1 MDEQG
6 IKEEHEQ
13 SNLERVGEKLL
24 WSTRYIVLFSVV
36 SSVLASII
44 LFLVGSYEIAH
55 TIYLQLDNLISGN
68 DYHEELLVGIIAGV
82 DLYLIS
88 VVLMIF
94 GFGIY
99 ELFIS
104 KIDIAR
110 NNVDI
115 TILEIE
121 NLDELKQKIIKVIIM
136 VLIVNFF
143 ERILKMSYETPE
155 DLLWFAISVLALS
168 IGIYLVRKD
177 DPHSHSIK
185 KQKHLNKF
193 YV

>member
-1 MDEQG
+1 MDEHG
-6 IKEEHEQ
+6 IKSEKEQ
-13 SNLERVGEKLL
+13 SMFERVGEKAL
-24 WSTRYIVLFSVV
+24 WSSRFVVLFAVVSSIVASIVLF
-36 SSVLASII
+36 I
-44 LFLVGSYEIAH
+44 VGSYEIGN
-55 TIYLQLDNLISGN
+55 TIVLEVSYLLSSGPFSK
-68 DYHEELLVGIIAGV
+68 EQLLVGIIAGI
-82 DLYLIS
+82 DFYLIS

-110 NNVDI
+110 DNIAI

-143 ERILKMSYETPE
+143 ERILKMPYGSPE
-155 DLLWFAISVLALS
+155 DLLWYAISVLALS
-168 IGIYLVRKD
+168 VGIYIVRKD
-177 DPHSHSIK
+177 D
-185 KQKHLNKF
+185 HLSSSNNK
-193 YV
+193 

>member
-13 SNLERVGEKLL
+13 SSLERVGEKLL

-55 TIYLQLDNLISGN
+55 TIYLQIDNLIIGN

-168 IGIYLVRKD
+168 LGIYLVRKD
-177 DPHSHSIK
+177 DPHSHTIK
-185 KQKHLNKF
+185 K
-193 YV
+193 

>member
-1 MDEQG
+1 MDDKG

-13 SNLERVGEKLL
+13 SFLENYGEKLL
-24 WSTRYIVLFSVV
+24 WSTRYIALFAVL
-36 SSVLASII
+36 SSVIASIV
-44 LFLVGSYEIAH
+44 LFLVGSWEIAEK
-55 TIYLQLDNLISGN
+55 IYHSIEKLIN
-68 DYHEELLVGIIAGV
+68 KEEYHSELLVGIIQGV

-110 NNVDI
+110 QNVDI

-136 VLIVNFF
+136 VLIVTFF
-143 ERILKMSYETPE
+143 ERILKLGDTFNSPQDM
-155 DLLWFAISVLALS
+155 LWFAISILALS
-168 IGIYLVRKD
+168 IGIYLVRKED
-177 DPHSHSIK
+177 SHNVK
-185 KQKHLNKF
+185 K
-193 YV
+193 

>member
-1 MDEQG
+1 MDEKG

-13 SNLERVGEKLL
+13 SNFERIGEKLL
-24 WSTRYIVLFSVV
+24 WSTRYIVLFSVF
-36 SSVLASII
+36 SSVFASIV
-44 LFLVGSYEIAH
+44 LFLVGSYEIAE
-55 TIYLQLDNLISGN
+55 TIYLQVKNLLN
-68 DYHEELLVGIIAGV
+68 HQKYHEELLVGIIAGI

-110 NNVDI
+110 QNIDI

-143 ERILKMSYETPE
+143 ERILKMPYETPT

-177 DPHSHSIK
+177 DPHHHK
-185 KQKHLNKF
+185 K
-193 YV
+193 

>member
-1 MDEQG
+1 MDEKG

-13 SNLERVGEKLL
+13 SLVENYGEKLL
-24 WSTRYIVLFSVV
+24 WSTRYIVLFAVISSVV
-36 SSVLASII
+36 ASIS
-44 LFLVGSYEIAH
+44 LFLVGSWEIGEK
-55 TIYLQLDNLISGN
+55 IYHSVHNLIYGN
-68 DYHEELLVGIIAGV
+68 EYHSELLVGIIQGV

-110 NNVDI
+110 QNLDI

-136 VLIVNFF
+136 VLIVTFF
-143 ERILKMSYETPE
+143 ERILQLAEKFNSPQDM
-155 DLLWFAISVLALS
+155 LWFAISILALS
-168 IGIYLVRKD
+168 IGIYLVRKED
-177 DPHSHSIK
+177 SHNVK
-185 KQKHLNKF
+185 K
-193 YV
+193 

>member
-1 MDEQG
+1 MDEKG

-13 SNLERVGEKLL
+13 SNFERIGEKIL
-24 WSTRYIVLFSVV
+24 WSTRYIVLFSVF
-36 SSVLASII
+36 SSVFASIV
-44 LFLVGSYEIAH
+44 LFLVGSYEIAE
-55 TIYLQLDNLISGN
+55 TIYHQVKNLLN
-68 DYHEELLVGIIAGV
+68 HQKYHEELLVGIIAGI

-110 NNVDI
+110 QNIDI

-143 ERILKMSYETPE
+143 ERILKMPYETPT

-177 DPHSHSIK
+177 DPHHHK
-185 KQKHLNKF
+185 K
-193 YV
+193 

>member
-1 MDEQG
+1 MDEFG
-6 IKEEHEQ
+6 VKEKHEQ
-13 SNLERVGEKLL
+13 STFERVGENLL

-36 SSVLASII
+36 SSVIASII
-44 LFLVGSYEIAH
+44 LFIVGSYEIFH
-55 TIYLQLDNLISGN
+55 TIYIQLDNLINSKN
-68 DYHEELLVGIIAGV
+68 YHEELLVGIIAGV

-110 NNVDI
+110 NNIDI

-121 NLDELKQKIIKVIIM
+121 NLDELKQKIIKVIVM

-143 ERILKMSYETPE
+143 ERILKMPYDTPM

-177 DPHSHSIK
+177 DPHSSS
-185 KQKHLNKF
+185 NK
-193 YV
+193 

>member
-1 MDEQG
+1 MDEKG
-6 IKEEHEQ
+6 IKEVHEQ
-13 SNLERVGEKLL
+13 SSLERVGEKLL

-55 TIYLQLDNLISGN
+55 TIYLQVYNLLNGN
-68 DYHEELLVGIIAGV
+68 EYHEELLVGIIAGI

-143 ERILKMSYETPE
+143 ERILKMPYESPM

-177 DPHSHSIK
+177 DPHSSHSK
-185 KQKHLNKF
+185 T
-193 YV
+193 

>member
-1 MDEQG
+1 MNEKG

-13 SNLERVGEKLL
+13 SILENYGEKLL
-24 WSTRYIVLFSVV
+24 WSTRYIVLFAVI
-36 SSVLASII
+36 SSVIASIS
-44 LFLVGSYEIAH
+44 LFLVGSWEIGEK
-55 TIYLQLDNLISGN
+55 IYHAISNLINGE
-68 DYHEELLVGIIAGV
+68 DYHSQLLVGIIQGV

-110 NNVDI
+110 QNLDI

-136 VLIVNFF
+136 VLIVTFF
-143 ERILKMSYETPE
+143 ERILQLNEQFNTPE
-155 DLLWFAISVLALS
+155 DMLWFAISILALS
-168 IGIYLVRKD
+168 IGIYLVRKED
-177 DPHSHSIK
+177 SHNVK
-185 KQKHLNKF
+185 K
-193 YV
+193 